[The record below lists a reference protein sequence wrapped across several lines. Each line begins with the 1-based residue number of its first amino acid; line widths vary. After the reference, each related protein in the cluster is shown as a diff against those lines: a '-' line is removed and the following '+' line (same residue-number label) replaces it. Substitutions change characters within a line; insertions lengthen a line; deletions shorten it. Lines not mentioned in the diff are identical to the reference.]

1 MSLLLLCCSRTTTYL
16 LTNWWSQIVKH
27 LMNEFW
33 NKNLQS
39 EYCNTYSS
47 RASKILHLPCHTQ
60 NYPPIPKILLPPH
73 FNKAELNVNFWS
85 FHLFYQG
92 RSNAIAKLLSLFF
105 FLLLCNSYLR
115 NHFSIWIESFFPCY
129 LNSSATPF
137 YLRMQLAMQSAEQIQ
152 ILNKAVQGWVI
163 SGLKILH
170 ITVFPGV
177 ETLLSLL
184 HTRASSQ

>member
-1 MSLLLLCCSRTTTYL
+1 MSHTKLPSHSQDTT
-16 LTNWWSQIVKH
+16 
-27 LMNEFW
+27 
-33 NKNLQS
+33 
-39 EYCNTYSS
+39 SS
-47 RASKILHLPCHTQ
+47 PL
-60 NYPPIPKILLPPH
+60 
-73 FNKAELNVNFWS
+73 LNVNFWS

-170 ITVFPGV
+170 ITVFSRGWNTFKFITHSSIKPIS
-177 ETLLSLL
+177 ELPLLISA
-184 HTRASSQ
+184 ASQKRTFSVQFFKNDNN